1 MSEMKQRPVIYGG
14 NVSGHAT
21 ITIEL
26 GFGYDLEDLCW
37 LNFYGEI
44 GDTEE
49 ELLDQINAD
58 IERSIESE
66 ITREV
71 ENLGY
76 RHGEPEVICATNFNM
91 LDYTISEVEIEME
104 DVEEDDDEDA

>member
-1 MSEMKQRPVIYGG
+1 MSDIKKRPVAYGG

-21 ITIEL
+21 ITIEI

-37 LNFYGEI
+37 LDFYGEV

-49 ELLDQINAD
+49 DLLDQINAD

-66 ITREV
+66 VTREM

-76 RHGEPEVICATNFNM
+76 RSGEPEVIVATNFNM
-91 LDYTISEVEIEME
+91 LDYKISEIDIEME
-104 DVEEDDDEDA
+104 DVYEDADKDA